1 MVYVSSYI
9 CVDRVRTFSN
19 KRFLLHFYKR
29 NVCGWYS
36 RTLQSQCLYVT
47 YTLWPHASSWEQ
59 MMCDPVNKCANV
71 GVDAGLVLLAAAVSP
86 AHHTD
91 NIVGPVALAHQRA
104 ARVPLQGR
112 RGGFHQGSP
121 PLFFYHHKKKQNH
134 TLSLSQT
141 WQESTPPFMLP
152 AQNMLSSS
160 ESPYTWGALH
170 FSWEIRTTRASSS
183 WLVPYFSETGRETV
197 KL

>member
-1 MVYVSSYI
+1 
-9 CVDRVRTFSN
+9 
-19 KRFLLHFYKR
+19 
-29 NVCGWYS
+29 
-36 RTLQSQCLYVT
+36 
-47 YTLWPHASSWEQ
+47 

-134 TLSLSQT
+134 TLSLSLTNLAGIDAPIHVACTEHAVIQRVSVHVGGFT
-141 WQESTPPFMLP
+141 FLLGDQDD
-152 AQNMLSSS
+152 
-160 ESPYTWGALH
+160 
-170 FSWEIRTTRASSS
+170 ASIQQ
-183 WLVPYFSETGRETV
+183 LVGTV
-197 KL
+197 LL

>member
-1 MVYVSSYI
+1 MWLIQQDITESVS
-9 CVDRVRTFSN
+9 VRHIHIMATCILMRANDVRSSQQMCQ
-19 KRFLLHFYKR
+19 RWR
-29 NVCGWYS
+29 RRRACTSCRS
-36 RTLQSQCLYVT
+36 RLPSS
-47 YTLWPHASSWEQ
+47 PHRQHSGSR
-59 MMCDPVNKCANV
+59 CART
-71 GVDAGLVLLAAAVSP
+71 P
-86 AHHTD
+86 E
-91 NIVGPVALAHQRA
+91 
-104 ARVPLQGR
+104 GR
-112 RGGFHQGSP
+112 QSP
-121 PLFFYHHKKKQNH
+121 PAGTERRFSSGLSPSLFYHHKKKQNH